1 MAHDVFISYCT
12 EDKPIA
18 DAVCATLEAQGT
30 RCWIAP
36 RDILPGTDWGESIVD
51 AIHDSKAMLLV
62 FSSKANAS
70 QQIKR
75 EVERAVHRGIPLIPI
90 RLDDALPSKSL
101 EYFISTPHWLD
112 ALTPPLEQHL
122 QRVAEAVKALLQRL
136 AGNLGGE
143 AKAGAAASGAPV
155 LHSLRRAPRGGQS
168 LLHGLWQADASLRS
182 RQGSCTHEYAD
193 ATAGSAEGC
202 MADDPAIS

>member
-18 DAVCATLEAQGT
+18 DAVCATLEGQGT

-36 RDILPGTDWGESIVD
+36 RDILPGTDWGEAIVD
-51 AIHDSKAMLLV
+51 AINESKAMLLV

-75 EVERAVHRGIPLIPI
+75 EVERAVHRGIPLIPL
-90 RLDDALPSKSL
+90 RMDDAAPSKSL

-112 ALTPPLEQHL
+112 ALTPPLESHL
-122 QRVAEAVKALLQRL
+122 QRVAQAVKALLQKL
-136 AGNLGGE
+136 AGGAGGDT
-143 AKAGAAASGAPV
+143 KAGIGANP
-155 LHSLRRAPRGGQS
+155 
-168 LLHGLWQADASLRS
+168 
-182 RQGSCTHEYAD
+182 E
-193 ATAGSAEGC
+193 TAGSSERDPPRQQTKTASQFCIHCGARYVAGNRYCTGC
-202 MADDPAIS
+202 GKPQPA

>member
-1 MAHDVFISYCT
+1 MAHDVFISYCS

-18 DAVCATLEAQGT
+18 DAVCATLEASGT

-36 RDILPGTDWGESIVD
+36 RDILPGVDWGEAIID
-51 AIHDSKAMLLV
+51 AIQESKAMLLV

-75 EVERAVHRGIPLIPI
+75 EVERAVNRGIPLIPV

-112 ALTPPLEQHL
+112 ALTPPLESHL
-122 QRVAEAVKALLQRL
+122 QRVAQAVKALLQRL
-136 AGNLGGE
+136 AGNAGGE
-143 AKAGAAASGAPV
+143 APDAASRSGASSGDRDPPRQQSSAP
-155 LHSLRRAPRGGQS
+155 LQFCIHCGARRVAGNRFCTGCGK
-168 LLHGLWQADASLRS
+168 AS
-182 RQGSCTHEYAD
+182 A
-193 ATAGSAEGC
+193 
-202 MADDPAIS
+202 

>member
-1 MAHDVFISYCT
+1 MAHDVFISYCS

-36 RDILPGTDWGESIVD
+36 RDILPGMDWGEAIVD
-51 AIHDSKAMLLV
+51 AIKESKAMLLV

-75 EVERAVHRGIPLIPI
+75 EVERAVHRGIPLIPL
-90 RLDDALPSKSL
+90 RLDDAAPSKSL

-122 QRVAEAVKALLQRL
+122 QRVAEAVKLLLQRL
-136 AGNLGGE
+136 AGVGGDT
-143 AKAGAAASGAPV
+143 KAGAADTGSAASGNQAKA
-155 LHSLRRAPRGGQS
+155 APRFCIHCGAP
-168 LLHGLWQADASLRS
+168 HVAANRF
-182 RQGSCTHEYAD
+182 CT
-193 ATAGSAEGC
+193 GCGKPSA
-202 MADDPAIS
+202 A

>member
-18 DAVCATLEAQGT
+18 DAVCATLEAKGT

-36 RDILPGTDWGESIVD
+36 RDILPGMDWGEAIVD
-51 AIHDSKAMLLV
+51 AIHESKAMLLV

-75 EVERAVHRGIPLIPI
+75 EVERAVHRGIPLIPL
-90 RLDDALPSKSL
+90 RLDDAAPSKSL

-122 QRVAEAVKALLQRL
+122 QRLADTVKLLLERL
-136 AGNLGGE
+136 ARGGGG
-143 AKAGAAASGAPV
+143 ASAGTPADGPTANPGDAGSRPQFCIHCGARHVASNRFCTGCGAP
-155 LHSLRRAPRGGQS
+155 S
-168 LLHGLWQADASLRS
+168 
-182 RQGSCTHEYAD
+182 
-193 ATAGSAEGC
+193 SA
-202 MADDPAIS
+202 

>member
-1 MAHDVFISYCT
+1 MAHDVFISYCS

-18 DAVCATLEAQGT
+18 DAICATLEANGT

-36 RDILPGTDWGESIVD
+36 RDILPGVDWGEAIVE
-51 AIHDSKAMLLV
+51 AINESKAMLLV

-75 EVERAVHRGIPLIPI
+75 EVERAVHRGIPLIPL

-112 ALTPPLEQHL
+112 ALTPPLESHL
-122 QRVAEAVKALLQRL
+122 QRVAQAVKALLQRL
-136 AGNLGGE
+136 AGNANGDTKADSPLGSG
-143 AKAGAAASGAPV
+143 GSGAGEREPPRQQAQAPV
-155 LHSLRRAPRGGQS
+155 QFCIHCGARRVPGNRFCTGCGKP
-168 LLHGLWQADASLRS
+168 AS
-182 RQGSCTHEYAD
+182 A
-193 ATAGSAEGC
+193 
-202 MADDPAIS
+202 

>member
-12 EDKPIA
+12 EDKPVA
-18 DAVCATLEAQGT
+18 DAVCATLESQGT

-36 RDILPGTDWGESIVD
+36 RDILPGTDWGEAIVD
-51 AIHDSKAMLLV
+51 AIHESKAMLLV

-75 EVERAVHRGIPLIPI
+75 EVERAVHCAIPLIPV
-90 RLDDALPSKSL
+90 RVDDAAPSKSL

-122 QRVAEAVKALLQRL
+122 QRVAETVKLLLQRL
-136 AGNLGGE
+136 AGSAGDE
-143 AKAGAAASGAPV
+143 PKAGAAASGSGAGEPPRERAQAAPQFCI
-155 LHSLRRAPRGGQS
+155 HCGARRVAGNRFCTGCGQPS
-168 LLHGLWQADASLRS
+168 
-182 RQGSCTHEYAD
+182 
-193 ATAGSAEGC
+193 
-202 MADDPAIS
+202 PA

>member
-1 MAHDVFISYCT
+1 MAHDVFISYCS

-36 RDILPGTDWGESIVD
+36 RDIIPGTDWGEAIID
-51 AIHDSKAMLLV
+51 AIQESKAMLLV

-75 EVERAVHRGIPLIPI
+75 EVERAVNRGIPLIPV
-90 RLDDALPSKSL
+90 RLDDVAPSKSL

-112 ALTPPLEQHL
+112 ALTPPLESHL
-122 QRVAEAVKALLQRL
+122 QRVAQAVKALLQRL
-136 AGNLGGE
+136 AGH
-143 AKAGAAASGAPV
+143 AGDDA
-155 LHSLRRAPRGGQS
+155 RANAER
-168 LLHGLWQADASLRS
+168 A
-182 RQGSCTHEYAD
+182 
-193 ATAGSAEGC
+193 AGSAAEKEPPRQQANTPAQFCIHCGARRVPGNRFCTGC
-202 MADDPAIS
+202 GKPGA